1 MKMNHNN
8 QHLNFDELIQNLVD
22 PADLA
27 SERQAHMLDC
37 PRCRH
42 EADSLQQRYQRLG
55 RMARQLAPMP
65 THSFRLPDAMGAQ
78 RYRSFRPA
86 LAMGMVAALILVFTV
101 FWPRVFDT
109 RQSHQQAAKVSA
121 EQDSQLMAQVDAL
134 VDDALPKPYQR
145 LIAASEPELTEDV
158 IDWIVPS
165 IDDNSS
171 GKKPQA

>member
-22 PADLA
+22 PTDLA

-42 EADSLQQRYQRLG
+42 EAESLRQRYQRLG
-55 RMARQLAPMP
+55 RMARKLAPTP
-65 THSFRLPDAMGAQ
+65 THSFRLPDAIGT
-78 RYRSFRPA
+78 RRHRSFKPV

-109 RQSHQQAAKVSA
+109 HQSHQQTAMVGA
-121 EQDSQLMAQVDAL
+121 EKDSQLMAQVDAL

-145 LIAASEPELTEDV
+145 LLAASEPELTEDV
-158 IDWIVPS
+158 IDWIVPP
-165 IDDNSS
+165 IDGDSS
-171 GKKPQA
+171 DHKPQA